1 MCKVFR
7 WKLLFA
13 DHCTFCNKVGD
24 VKFPWNIIL
33 RHLKNWKVRDFFEII
48 RTIKVAPMAAHCAN
62 HCLVGKFKIANF
74 VQNVQHNRTSSKV
87 LEKSVQSVQ
96 STMQTH
102 VENVP
107 LQIVQCK
114 SRLLASRWYKR
125 GIGLCAEIALFY
137 TYFVSFMFGFCWS

>member
-1 MCKVFR
+1 
-7 WKLLFA
+7 
-13 DHCTFCNKVGD
+13 
-24 VKFPWNIIL
+24 
-33 RHLKNWKVRDFFEII
+33 
-48 RTIKVAPMAAHCAN
+48 MAAHCAK

-114 SRLLASRWYKR
+114 PRLLATHL
-125 GIGLCAEIALFY
+125 ITY
-137 TYFVSFMFGFCWS
+137 TPSKY